1 MFLSRGVE
9 NQTDSFH
16 LHSRCSRPVEPAAH
30 LHHLDTPFDLILY
43 SFYLFNARFAT
54 LLHLVLTPPFLARLS
69 RLLRLY
75 IYTLYP
81 SHSLTVLIFYYIPWL
96 AVMYLIDRFLGV

>member
-81 SHSLTVLIFYYIPWL
+81 FSLSDRLDFLLYPL
-96 AVMYLIDRFLGV
+96 AGRDVSD